1 MNSNKPY
8 NRVDRINRQILDILS
23 DILIK
28 YIDLSHL
35 GFITFTSVDVAPDLR
50 SAKVFYSVLSG
61 NLSVAKIGVEI
72 NKKQKAFKKY
82 MSPELHLKHI
92 PDLRFFIDESFTYGD
107 KINKLLK
114 NINKQQL
121 KDDSKHS

>member
-28 YIDLSHL
+28 NIDLSHL

-50 SAKVFYSVLSG
+50 SAKVFFSILSG
-61 NLSVAKIGVEI
+61 NLPDSKIEI
-72 NKKQKAFKKY
+72 EMNKKQKAFKKF
-82 MSPELHLKHI
+82 MSPQLSLRYT
-92 PDLRFFIDESFTYGD
+92 PDIRFFLDETLAYSKKID
-107 KINKLLK
+107 NLLK
-114 NINKQQL
+114 KTE
-121 KDDSKHS
+121 

>member
-8 NRVDRINRQILDILS
+8 NRVERINRQILDILS

-61 NLSVAKIGVEI
+61 KLSVSKIEI
-72 NKKQKAFKKY
+72 EMNKKQKAFKKY
-82 MSPELHLKHI
+82 MSPQLSLRYTPDIQFYLDETLAYSEKIDSLLKKKN
-92 PDLRFFIDESFTYGD
+92 
-107 KINKLLK
+107 KIN
-114 NINKQQL
+114 
-121 KDDSKHS
+121 

>member
-61 NLSVAKIGVEI
+61 KISVTKIEVEM

-82 MSPELHLKHI
+82 MSPQLSLRYI
-92 PDLRFFIDESFTYGD
+92 PDLRFFLDETLAYSEKIDNLLKGQN
-107 KINKLLK
+107 KINSPK
-114 NINKQQL
+114 
-121 KDDSKHS
+121 